1 VTRTLAKTTIV
12 IVVGTLKGGV
22 GKTRLAML
30 MALFLGINRGLTVH
44 VIDGDTVS
52 QTAHDW
58 QQDTMRRDAQRLQ
71 EDPAA
76 VATWP
81 ATVTVTRHPFDD
93 IDDYIDGLLG
103 TVDVVIA
110 DIGGGNRAVLE
121 AALTRA
127 KLFLAPV
134 GADPSETRKLPA
146 TWKCARTAAAD
157 STVGGFKGYV
167 VLSRTD
173 HRTRLPADA
182 RAQLTSGP
190 NPYPVADT
198 EMRFGVAYQRAYATV
213 PRDFLDVPALLDEVG
228 LSELLV
234 TA

>member
-1 VTRTLAKTTIV
+1 VAKTTV

-30 MALFLGINRGLTVH
+30 MALFLAVVRGLKVH

-58 QQDTMRRDAQRLQ
+58 QQDTMRRDAQRQ
-71 EDPAA
+71 AENPAA
-76 VATWP
+76 APLWP

-93 IDDYIDGLLG
+93 IDAYIDSLVG
-103 TVDVVIA
+103 TVDVIIA

-146 TWKCARTAAAD
+146 TWKCARNAAVD

-173 HRTRLPADA
+173 HRTTLPADA

-190 NPYPVADT
+190 NPYPVCDT
-198 EMRFGVAYQRAYATV
+198 ELRFGVAYQRAYATV
-213 PRDFLDVPALLDEVG
+213 PKDFLDVPALLAEVG
-228 LSELLV
+228 VTELEN
-234 TA
+234 A